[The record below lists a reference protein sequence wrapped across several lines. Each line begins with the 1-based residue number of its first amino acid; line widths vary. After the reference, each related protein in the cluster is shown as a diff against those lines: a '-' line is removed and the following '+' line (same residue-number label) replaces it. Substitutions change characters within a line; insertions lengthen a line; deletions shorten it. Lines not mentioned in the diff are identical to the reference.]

1 MGGIDL
7 SKVCAIGLDG
17 ATFRVVDYLIG
28 QGRLP
33 VFSRI
38 IEEGSRATL
47 NSTRPPLTPAAWAS
61 FYTGTNPGKHGV
73 VDFFRRFPGTYS
85 LAPVSAQAVQ
95 GHTVWSIASDYGKRV
110 CVYNVPLTYPATPVN
125 GIMISGMDAPGL
137 DEQAFFPQS
146 CKDEI
151 LARFPDFEI
160 EPAHNPVHINNH
172 FEDPIAEYIQRLDT
186 YLQLQ
191 INVINHL
198 LHKEDWDLFVAVIRS
213 PDSFQHTFWDGIEA
227 IIEYGIEN
235 ATIEDIRRAN
245 AVFGCYESID
255 RELGKIISLNGEE
268 RNLVIM
274 SDHGFGPLHREVCLN
289 KVLEKAGLLKFNRV
303 NLRSRLRYQIIR
315 NMSSRLSTGKM
326 KKISKFLRKRGM
338 ARSIFLN
345 TLVDDIDWEQTELY
359 SLGQFGCLFTNMR
372 GREPLGIVDDGEDRL
387 AMLDVAEAALMEFV
401 DPEDGLPVITEF
413 HRREELFHGS
423 QTGEMPAAI
432 VTMRNYSY
440 RGVCSLTAELE
451 EDATIRRP
459 HDDWDDL
466 APTGCHRLE
475 GVLLMHGSGI
485 LQADLGVRSI
495 MDVTPT
501 ILSLLGLPG
510 SESFDGEIISE
521 ALNNESGA
529 EERISMPLSEKEHL
543 IAAEPFYSDAE
554 EEEIRR
560 KLENL
565 GYL

>member
-1 MGGIDL
+1 M
-7 SKVCAIGLDG
+7 SKVCVIGLDG
-17 ATFRVVDYLIG
+17 ATFRVVDYLIS

-38 IEEGSRATL
+38 IDEGSRATL
-47 NSTRPPLTPAAWAS
+47 NSMRPPLTPAAWAS

-73 VDFFRRFPGTYS
+73 VDFFRRVPGTYS
-85 LAPVSAQAVQ
+85 LTPVSAQAVR
-95 GHTVWSIASDYGKRV
+95 GHTLWSIASDHGKRV
-110 CVYNVPLTYPATPVN
+110 CVYNVPLTYPAIPVN

-137 DEQAFFPQS
+137 DENAFFPQS

-151 LARFPDFEI
+151 LAKFPDFEI
-160 EPAHNPVHINNH
+160 EPAHNPIHINNH
-172 FEDPIAEYIQRLDT
+172 YEDPTGEYIQRLDA
-186 YLQLQ
+186 YLHLQ
-191 INVINHL
+191 INVIHHL
-198 LHKEDWDLFVAVIRS
+198 LQKEDWDLFVAVIRS
-213 PDSFQHTFWDGIEA
+213 PDSFQHTFWDSVET
-227 IIEYGIEN
+227 IIEKGSEN
-235 ATIEDIRRAN
+235 IPTEVVRRAN
-245 AVFGCYESID
+245 AVFACYESID
-255 RELGKIISLNGEE
+255 RELGKIIADDGEE

-274 SDHGFGPLHREVCLN
+274 SDHGFGPLHHEVCLN
-289 KVLEKAGLLKFNRV
+289 KVLEKAGLLKFNKV
-303 NLRSRLRYQIIR
+303 NLRQRLKYRFIKNI
-315 NMSSRLSTGKM
+315 SARLSTATM
-326 KKISKFLRKRGM
+326 NRISKFLSRRGM

-345 TLVDDIDWEQTELY
+345 TLIDDIDWEQTQLY

-372 GREPLGIVDDGEDRL
+372 GREPMGTVADGEDRL
-387 AMLDVAEAALMEFV
+387 AMLDMAEAALMEFV
-401 DPEDGLPVITEF
+401 DPQDGLPVITEF
-413 HRREELFHGS
+413 YRRDELFNGP
-423 QTGEMPAAI
+423 QTGEMPAAV

-451 EDATIRRP
+451 NDNLIRRP

-475 GVLLMHGSGI
+475 GVLLMHGSGVI
-485 LQADLGVRSI
+485 RADLGARSI

-521 ALNNESGA
+521 ALKGEIGA
-529 EERISMPLSEKEHL
+529 EECVRVSMSEKEQL
-543 IAAEPFYSDAE
+543 IAAEPIYSEAE